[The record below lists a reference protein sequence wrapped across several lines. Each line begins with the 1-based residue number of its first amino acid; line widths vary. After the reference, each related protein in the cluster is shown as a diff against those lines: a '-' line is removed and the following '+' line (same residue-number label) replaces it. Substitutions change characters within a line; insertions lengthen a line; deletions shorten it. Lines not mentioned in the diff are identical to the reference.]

1 MARIQASGIVSQRPA
16 CVGVVRK
23 IRSIA
28 LTSNLL
34 AGVAVILLS
43 AANAANASDLS
54 VKPAPAPLAF
64 LAPPFNWTGYYVG
77 ANLGGGWAGN
87 TLFDSFTGISLGNS
101 ASGFIGGG
109 QLGFNYQIGN
119 FVLGPEWTF
128 DGTSLNRSSTVG
140 ALQGSANTNWMTTVA
155 ARFGVAA
162 NNWLYYGKAGGGWAN
177 NSANLTNLTN
187 GTQASSSNTNG
198 GWLLG
203 AGVEYAFTPQWSA
216 KLEYDYLKLN
226 SWSVNSNLF
235 APNTDRLSVSR
246 NIQTLTVGLNYRF

>member
-1 MARIQASGIVSQRPA
+1 MARVQASGIVSQKPA
-16 CVGVVRK
+16 CVDTVRK
-23 IRSIA
+23 ISTIA
-28 LTSNLL
+28 LTRNLL
-34 AGVAVILLS
+34 AGVAVILLT

-54 VKPAPAPLAF
+54 TR
-64 LAPPFNWTGYYVG
+64 LAPVLPAYVPPPFSWTGYYVG
-77 ANLGGGWAGN
+77 ANLGGGWASS

-101 ASGFIGGG
+101 SSGFVGGG

-140 ALQGSANTNWMTTVA
+140 ALHGSANTNWMTTVT

-177 NSANLTNLTN
+177 NSANLTNLAN
-187 GTQASSSNTNG
+187 GTQVSSSNTNG

-226 SWSVNSNLF
+226 TWSVNSNLF
-235 APNTDRLSVSR
+235 ALNTDRFSVNR
-246 NIQTLTVGLNYRF
+246 NIQTLTVGVNYRF